1 MSMKVKDWA
10 EGLGVGEE
18 MEIVGADLTSLTRTK
33 LPSEGDME
41 GKVMERLTVG
51 VKVSGMILEGR
62 RFAVLS
68 DVIRLSVAMVA
79 NRCASAVLTK

>member
-1 MSMKVKDWA
+1 
-10 EGLGVGEE
+10 
-18 MEIVGADLTSLTRTK
+18 
-33 LPSEGDME
+33 ME
-41 GKVMERLTVG
+41 GKLMERLTVG

-79 NRCASAVLTK
+79 NRCASAVLSKWSWAIR